1 MRVFGLIALLV
12 TMRLIISLIAQNSW
26 KFSNGCEIQF
36 FELTS
41 WRRSVCRT
49 NHSWY
54 RYIYIYIYGHENRVP
69 KLKITLYG
77 IKQTLR
83 AWNNRI
89 DQYFHDNN
97 FVWYLYEHALYI
109 KVNEKSDILLVGLDV
124 NCLIFIGTNPIMFSE
139 FKEVIG

>member
-1 MRVFGLIALLV
+1 MDV
-12 TMRLIISLIAQNSW
+12 
-26 KFSNGCEIQF
+26 KSNFLNWHLEEEVYVEQTIVG
-36 FELTS
+36 
-41 WRRSVCRT
+41 
-49 NHSWY
+49 
-54 RYIYIYIYGHENRVP
+54 IYIYIYGHENKVP

-97 FVWYLYEHALYI
+97 FVWYLYEHALCI